1 MLDRVRAKYPD
12 LTIQACASGGGR
24 ANYGIMP
31 WFDEFWVSD
40 DTDALQRLY
49 LQWGTSYFYP
59 SIAMASHISA
69 APNHQTGRNV
79 PMKFRIDVAMSGRLG
94 MEIQPMNMTEA
105 EKELCR
111 QAISDYKKI
120 RPIVQFGDLYRLDS
134 PYDDNG
140 IASLMYC
147 SDDKQKAVFYGWKPL
162 GFCDEHLPVV
172 KMEGLEPGSM
182 YKVTELHPIDRFP
195 LSCEGKV
202 FSGKYLMENG
212 LVLPNSHS
220 AKNPEFGSSWASRVL
235 YLEAQ

>member
-1 MLDRVRAKYPD
+1 M
-12 LTIQACASGGGR
+12 
-24 ANYGIMP
+24 
-31 WFDEFWVSD
+31 
-40 DTDALQRLY
+40 
-49 LQWGTSYFYP
+49 
-59 SIAMASHISA
+59 
-69 APNHQTGRNV
+69 
-79 PMKFRIDVAMSGRLG
+79 
-94 MEIQPMNMTEA
+94 
-105 EKELCR
+105 
-111 QAISDYKKI
+111 
-120 RPIVQFGDLYRLDS
+120 YRLDS

-147 SDDKQKAVFYGWKPL
+147 SDDKQKAVFYWWKPL

-172 KMEGLEPGSM
+172 KMEGLEPESM

-195 LSCEGKV
+195 LSCEGKM